1 MKIIVDSSV
10 KRIDSFLPGTFPD
23 YSRGYFQKLIKAGK
37 VTINGSAVNAHQS
50 ARPGDEVEFEL
61 EASIKQV
68 APNDLPLEI
77 IYEDKDILVINKK
90 PGMVVHPACG
100 HYDDTALNALY
111 AYAAGK
117 FIPFLV
123 HRLDKDTSGIL
134 VIAKNEKAK
143 NSLTKQF
150 EKRAVKKVYLTAVKG
165 NISENRGRI
174 EAPLGR
180 SPNDRKKI
188 VVGPLAKKNSVTEFK
203 VMFRNQDYSVLE
215 VYPLTGRTHQIRSHM
230 VYIGHPVLGDVF
242 YGGLQQ
248 LKEKQYG
255 RQMLHARRISFTH
268 PSTGKKVEFE
278 ATIPDDMKGL
288 YDEPRTFDK

>member
-1 MKIIVDSSV
+1 MKLTIENDI
-10 KRIDSFLPGTFPD
+10 KRIDSFLSGALPS

-37 VTINGSAVNAHQS
+37 VTINGSLVNAHQS
-50 ARPGDEVEFEL
+50 AKTGDEVEFEL
-61 EASIKQV
+61 ETVIKQV
-68 APNDLPLEI
+68 LAQNLPLEI
-77 IYEDKDILVINKK
+77 IYEDKDIMVINKA

-100 HYDDTALNALY
+100 HRDGTVLNALY
-111 AYAAGK
+111 AHAGGK
-117 FIPFLV
+117 FNPFLV

-143 NSLTKQF
+143 KSMVKQF
-150 EKRAVKKVYLTAVKG
+150 EKRAIKKVYITAVKG
-165 NISENRGRI
+165 CVSENRGRI

-180 SPNDRKKI
+180 SPSDRKKI

-203 VMFRNQDYSVLE
+203 VLFRSPEYSVLE

-248 LKEKQYG
+248 LREKQYG
-255 RQMLHARRISFTH
+255 RQMLHARRITFTH
-268 PSTGKKVEFE
+268 PTEAKKVEFE
-278 ATIPDDMKGL
+278 APLPEDMKGL
-288 YDEPRTFDK
+288 YDEKQKK

>member
-1 MKIIVDSSV
+1 MKLIIENDI
-10 KRIDSFLPGTFPD
+10 KRIDSFLAGALPS

-37 VTINGSAVNAHQS
+37 VTINGSAVNSHQS
-50 ARPGDEVEFEL
+50 AKTGDEVEFEI
-61 EASIKQV
+61 ETVIKQV
-68 APNDLPLEI
+68 LAQDLPLEI
-77 IYEDKDILVINKK
+77 IYEDKDIMVINKA

-100 HYDDTALNALY
+100 HRDGTVLNALY
-111 AYAAGK
+111 AHAGGK
-117 FIPFLV
+117 FNPFLV

-143 NSLTKQF
+143 KSLVKQF
-150 EKRAVKKVYLTAVKG
+150 EKRAVKKVYITAVKG
-165 NISENRGRI
+165 CVNENRGRI

-180 SPNDRKKI
+180 SPSDRKKI

-203 VMFRNQDYSVLE
+203 VVLRSGEYSVLE

-248 LKEKQYG
+248 LKETQYS
-255 RQMLHARRISFTH
+255 RQMLHARRITFTH
-268 PSTGKKVEFE
+268 PSAAKQVEFE
-278 ATIPDDMKGL
+278 APIPEDMKGL
-288 YDEPRTFDK
+288 YDDKKKK